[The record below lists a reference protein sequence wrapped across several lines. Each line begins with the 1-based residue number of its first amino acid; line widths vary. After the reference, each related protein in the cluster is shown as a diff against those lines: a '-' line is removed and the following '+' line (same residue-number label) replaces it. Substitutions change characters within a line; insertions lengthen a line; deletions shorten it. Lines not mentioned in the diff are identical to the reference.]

1 MPVIGI
7 ISKNENII
15 EIEENLIKYGINEKN
30 IIIIN
35 EQKIANVCNVKF
47 DILIIYEEITTTN
60 VLKDIIN
67 NTKYIILNNDFKNN
81 LVLDNNYE
89 VYVITYGFNSKS
101 TIMII
106 SNENDE
112 IILEI
117 QREIEDLK
125 KRKIDVQEIKFE
137 KKLSKKHIYEEIAF
151 KILTI
156 LCRQNKNCVL

>member
-35 EQKIANVCNVKF
+35 EQNIANVCNVKF

-67 NTKYIILNNDFKNN
+67 NTKFIILNNDFKNN

-117 QREIEDLK
+117 QREIEDLQ
-125 KRKIDVQEIKFE
+125 KRKIDVQELKFE

-156 LCRQNKNCVL
+156 LLKL

>member
-35 EQKIANVCNVKF
+35 EQNIANVCNVKF

-156 LCRQNKNCVL
+156 LLKL

>member
-1 MPVIGI
+1 M
-7 ISKNENII
+7 
-15 EIEENLIKYGINEKN
+15 
-30 IIIIN
+30 
-35 EQKIANVCNVKF
+35 KF

-60 VLKDIIN
+60 VQKDIIN

-117 QREIEDLK
+117 QREIEDLQ
-125 KRKIDVQEIKFE
+125 KRKVDVQEIKFE

-156 LCRQNKNCVL
+156 LLKL

>member
-35 EQKIANVCNVKF
+35 EQNIANVCNVKF

-117 QREIEDLK
+117 QREIEDLQ

-156 LCRQNKNCVL
+156 LLKL

>member
-35 EQKIANVCNVKF
+35 EQNIANVCNVKF

-67 NTKYIILNNDFKNN
+67 NTKFIILNNDFKNN

-117 QREIEDLK
+117 QREIEDLQ
-125 KRKIDVQEIKFE
+125 KRKIDVQEIKVE

-156 LCRQNKNCVL
+156 LLKL

>member
-35 EQKIANVCNVKF
+35 EQNIANVCNVKF

-67 NTKYIILNNDFKNN
+67 NTKFIILNNDFKNN

-117 QREIEDLK
+117 QREIEDLQ

-156 LCRQNKNCVL
+156 LLK

>member
-35 EQKIANVCNVKF
+35 EQNIANVCNVKF

-60 VLKDIIN
+60 VLRDIIN

-117 QREIEDLK
+117 QREIEDLQ

-156 LCRQNKNCVL
+156 LLKL

>member
-35 EQKIANVCNVKF
+35 EQNIANVCNVKF

-67 NTKYIILNNDFKNN
+67 NTKFIILNNDFKNN

-117 QREIEDLK
+117 QREIEDLQ

-156 LCRQNKNCVL
+156 LLKL